1 MTNLEKCSTPEC
13 NNLGVIYSFTNK
25 RWLCKVCEAI
35 LKARGPMAPGFIL
48 KGSGWPGKEIKNGSN

>member
-13 NNLGVIYSFTNK
+13 NNLGVVYSFTKK

-35 LKARGPMAPGFIL
+35 LKSKGPRAPGFIL
-48 KGSGWPGKEIKNGSN
+48 KGNGWPGKEIKGGK